1 MQISVLLSVYINENP
16 VFLKSALSS
25 IFNQTL
31 LANEVVIIKDG
42 LLTDQLEEILN
53 DFKNSYPKEF
63 NIYGYKM
70 NKGLGFALNFGLKK
84 CSNELIFRMDAD
96 DIMHPERLER
106 QVNYIDLNPEL
117 DLVATGIVSIDSEN
131 NIHGY
136 RCVNSIVTNVD
147 INTGFPIAHP
157 TILARKSWYKRH
169 YYTEDYP
176 RSEDYD
182 LWCRAS
188 ASNDLKIA
196 ILPDKLLFY
205 RELGAITAS
214 KLVNSYRDGL
224 GVRLKY
230 GTRNKHLETSRIFF
244 KCLFVQSIFMVGI
257 ESYLIKKRN
266 NYFTG
271 SDSIRNYKKIINNI
285 ETSIKTK
292 INRN

>member
-1 MQISVLLSVYINENP
+1 MKISIGIPFYNAEKYLAFAIQSVINQSYENWE
-16 VFLKSALSS
+16 LILIDDGSTDKSLEV
-25 IFNQTL
+25 
-31 LANEVVIIKDG
+31 ANSFENSDPRIRVISDG
-42 LLTDQLEEILN
+42 LNKKLPARLNQLIDESKYEYI
-53 DFKNSYPKEF
+53 
-63 NIYGYKM
+63 
-70 NKGLGFALNFGLKK
+70 A
-84 CSNELIFRMDAD
+84 RMDAD

-157 TILARKSWYKRH
+157 TILARKIWYKRH

-188 ASNDLKIA
+188 AKNDLKIA

>member
-1 MQISVLLSVYINENP
+1 MKISIGIPFYNAEKYLAFAIQSVVNQSYKNWELILIDDGSTDKSLEIAKIFENSDPRIRVISDGLNKRLPARLNQLINES
-16 VFLKSALSS
+16 KYEYIA
-25 IFNQTL
+25 
-31 LANEVVIIKDG
+31 
-42 LLTDQLEEILN
+42 
-53 DFKNSYPKEF
+53 
-63 NIYGYKM
+63 
-70 NKGLGFALNFGLKK
+70 
-84 CSNELIFRMDAD
+84 RMDAD

-117 DLVATGIVSIDSEN
+117 DLVATGIVSIDTEN
-131 NIHGY
+131 NIHSY

-157 TILARKSWYKRH
+157 TVLARKSWYKRH

-230 GTRNKHLETSRIFF
+230 GTRNKYLETSKIFF
-244 KCLFVQSIFMVGI
+244 KCLVVKSIFIVGA
-257 ESYLIKKRN
+257 ESHLIKKRN
-266 NYFTG
+266 NCSMK
-271 SDSIRNYKKIINNI
+271 SDDILDYKEIIDNI
-285 ETSIKTK
+285 ESSIKTK

>member
-1 MQISVLLSVYINENP
+1 MKISIGIPFYNAEKYLAFAIQSVINQSYENWE
-16 VFLKSALSS
+16 LILIDDGSTDKSLEV
-25 IFNQTL
+25 
-31 LANEVVIIKDG
+31 ANSFENSDPRIRVISDG
-42 LLTDQLEEILN
+42 LNKRLPARLNQLIDESKYEYI
-53 DFKNSYPKEF
+53 
-63 NIYGYKM
+63 
-70 NKGLGFALNFGLKK
+70 A
-84 CSNELIFRMDAD
+84 RMDAD

-188 ASNDLKIA
+188 AKNDLKIA